1 MNGNAAHL
9 TFEGAVGAALSV
21 PCGYEPRTGDG
32 DFLAKARIR
41 LSSEAPTIAPFLS
54 DDVAAPD

>member
-1 MNGNAAHL
+1 MNGNAVHL
-9 TFEGAVGAALSV
+9 TFEGAVGAAL
-21 PCGYEPRTGDG
+21 EPRTGDG